1 MKGKCGRDRRSN
13 PGKRKL
19 NLVVNE
25 NRTACV
31 ASPALVEATFWLG
44 TLAVVSRVLPLIL
57 PPSLVEAL
65 PWSASIAQT
74 AYAFSGMLGL
84 GAVLCLWVN
93 LWKTA
98 VG

>member
-1 MKGKCGRDRRSN
+1 MAGPLYSFGVSVRMI
-13 PGKRKL
+13 PGLLRKK
-19 NLVVNE
+19 
-25 NRTACV
+25 CV